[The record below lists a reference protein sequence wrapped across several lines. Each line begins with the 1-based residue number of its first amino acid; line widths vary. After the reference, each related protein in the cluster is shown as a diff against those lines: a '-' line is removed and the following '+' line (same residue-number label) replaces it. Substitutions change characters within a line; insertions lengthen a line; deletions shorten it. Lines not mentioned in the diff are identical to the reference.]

1 MWNYP
6 LGHERY
12 RLLISG
18 TNYPLGRVVLAYSY
32 ATKFLTVKFIKS
44 NTRIIPCPPVKESP
58 KPTGGEE
65 EEQIA
70 EGDIQLKISMRSLEG
85 LAFPTALY
93 EVEFPS
99 GSKYWAFREELA
111 GIPGVYRRNERIH
124 VDNAQQGFLA
134 VSPEGE
140 KEEVSF
146 QMLLS
151 DGLSYSGETKL
162 EPTGPPSEECTPA
175 PPVCTEVDRQE
186 QEESVALIHSEMC
199 NTGIYPGAEVLS
211 VFLRPVQACQCSTI
225 SLECDGISMLS
236 RK

>member
-70 EGDIQLKISMRSLEG
+70 EGDIQLKISTRSLEG

-124 VDNAQQGFLA
+124 VGNAQQSFLA

-140 KEEVSF
+140 KEEVS
-146 QMLLS
+146 LS

-211 VFLRPVQACQCSTI
+211 VFLRPVQA
-225 SLECDGISMLS
+225 
-236 RK
+236 